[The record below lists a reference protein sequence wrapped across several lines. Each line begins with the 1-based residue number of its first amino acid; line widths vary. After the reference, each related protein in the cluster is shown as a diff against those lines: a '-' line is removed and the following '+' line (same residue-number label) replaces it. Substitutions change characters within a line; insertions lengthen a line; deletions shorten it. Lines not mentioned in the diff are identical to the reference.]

1 MALENVSFYDVV
13 SSNVSGIGYD
23 ADEQR
28 LYVRFN
34 KGDLYYYD
42 GVPYDVYEQM
52 LAAESKGKFVHSDL
66 KGRYPYGKI

>member
-23 ADEQR
+23 SDEQR

-42 GVPYDVYEQM
+42 GVTYDVYEQM
-52 LAAESKGKFVHSDL
+52 LAAESKGRFVHTDL